1 MSLTLLQC
9 PAPCDPDPCLA
20 ASVRLLGWIRANF
33 TEIYI
38 QRNIK
43 HKTFL
48 LCFLPRCQSPEST
61 LSSRKWDTD
70 PGLLIGQCWPLI
82 GRIISGC
89 LCPRFRRIVVDMRI
103 LFSYSII
110 YGLPGE
116 KAESLL
122 NLISCKDLIRH
133 YMKPVT
139 QRPPSGDQVVTP
151 VRKGS
156 WPDPDPDPAW
166 AVSWSLNTI
175 ANFLP
180 TPHTLL

>member
-122 NLISCKDLIRH
+122 SLISCKCLIRH
-133 YMKPVT
+133 YMKLVT
-139 QRPPSGDQVVTP
+139 QRPLRIHQVVTP

-175 ANFLP
+175 GNFLP